1 MARSEVRMANR
12 RFVVAVSMCLLAS
25 CQVALPPGVEAW
37 SLSGRT
43 LSAPELSA
51 EVRAQREANLAVARE
66 VLAQQPESREA
77 AIWVGRRLGYLGR
90 YREALEVYSEAL
102 ARLPGDAFL
111 LRHRGHRYLS
121 VREFDRARVDF
132 AAAVIACR
140 TTPDETEPDG
150 LPVPGRPPHSTLHF
164 NVHYH
169 RALVA
174 FVMGDFDAAVRGWL
188 DCLAVCHNDES
199 RVAVTH
205 WLWCARIRS
214 GDVAGAAAAVSGIT
228 TGMDVVENKSY
239 HQLCLLYAGRLPR
252 EKISVGD
259 GSSGAALRFGLA
271 HYDLVTE
278 GLDVARSQLEELAA
292 DSGWASFGV
301 IAAEAELAR

>member
-1 MARSEVRMANR
+1 MASR
-12 RFVVAVSMCLLAS
+12 RFVVVVSLWLLAS
-25 CQVALPPGVEAW
+25 CQAALPNGVEGW
-37 SLSGRT
+37 SQSGRALFAPV
-43 LSAPELSA
+43 LSV
-51 EVRAQREANLAVARE
+51 EVRAQREANLAAARE
-66 VLAQQPESREA
+66 VFAEHPEDRDA
-77 AIWVGRRLGYLGR
+77 AIWVGRRLGYLGC
-90 YREALEVYSEAL
+90 YRDAIDVYSEAL
-102 ARLPGDAFL
+102 TRMPGDAFL

-121 VREFDRARVDF
+121 VREFGKASADF
-132 AAAVIACR
+132 AAAAIACR

-150 LPVPGRPPHSTLHF
+150 LPVPGRAPHSTLHF

-174 FVMGDFDAAVRGWL
+174 FVMGDFDGAVRGWL

-214 GDVAGAAAAVSGIT
+214 GDAAGAAAAVSGIT
-228 TGMDVVENKSY
+228 ADMDIVENKSY
-239 HQLCLLYAGRLPR
+239 HQLCMLYAGRLHR
-252 EKISVGD
+252 EKMQVGD

-271 HYDLVTE
+271 HYDLVSK
-278 GLDVARSQLEELAA
+278 GLPMARSQLETLAA
-292 DSGWASFGV
+292 DPGWSSFGV

>member
-1 MARSEVRMANR
+1 MASR
-12 RFVVAVSMCLLAS
+12 RFVVVVSLWLLAS
-25 CQVALPPGVEAW
+25 CQVALPSGAEGW
-37 SLSGRT
+37 SLSGRA
-43 LSAPELSA
+43 LYAPELPT
-51 EVRAQREANLAVARE
+51 EVRAQREANLAVARD
-66 VLAQQPESREA
+66 VLAQQPEDREA
-77 AIWVGRRLGYLGR
+77 AIWVGRRLGYLAL
-90 YREALEVYSEAL
+90 YREAIDVYSEAL
-102 ARLPGDAFL
+102 TRMPGDAFL

-121 VREFDRARVDF
+121 VRQFDKARADF
-132 AAAVIACR
+132 IAAVIACR

-214 GDVAGAAAAVSGIT
+214 GDEAGAAAAVSGIT
-228 TGMDVVENKSY
+228 AEMDIVENKSY
-239 HQLCLLYAGRLPR
+239 HQLCLLYAGRLHR
-252 EKISVGD
+252 EKMFVGE

-271 HYDLVTE
+271 HYDLVSK
-278 GLDVARSQLEELAA
+278 GMVMARSQFEQLAA
-292 DSGWASFGV
+292 DPGWASFGV